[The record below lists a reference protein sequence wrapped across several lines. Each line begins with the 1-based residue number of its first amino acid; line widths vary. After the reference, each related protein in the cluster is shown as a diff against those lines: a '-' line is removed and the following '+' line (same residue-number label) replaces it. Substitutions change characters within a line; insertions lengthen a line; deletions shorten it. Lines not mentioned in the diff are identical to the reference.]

1 MEIIK
6 LINGLS
12 LHVENS
18 VVVINNEVFTSYD
31 LYEDGNKLFSV
42 ENIEEFSEIKEIP
55 EIIDRNIKVL
65 ENKIEVYIIARILLN
80 RYPIGPSGLML
91 ETIHKELD
99 KLKIENQ
106 TIENQIISEEQ
117 IIRIPENLVDYWKK
131 QLQSYF

>member
-12 LHVENS
+12 LNVENS
-18 VVVINNEVFTSYD
+18 VVVINNEVFISYD

-42 ENIEEFSEIKEIP
+42 ENIEEFNEIKELP
-55 EIIDRNIKVL
+55 AIIDRNVKVL

-80 RYPIGPSGLML
+80 KYPIGPSEWML
-91 ETIHKELD
+91 ENIYKELD

-106 TIENQIISEEQ
+106 LYLKI
-117 IIRIPENLVDYWKK
+117 K
-131 QLQSYF
+131 

>member
-6 LINGLS
+6 LINDLS
-12 LHVENS
+12 LNVENS
-18 VVVINNEVFTSYD
+18 VVVINNEVFVSYD

-55 EIIDRNIKVL
+55 DIIDRNVKVL

-91 ETIHKELD
+91 ENIYKELD
-99 KLKIENQ
+99 KLKIGNQ
-106 TIENQIISEEQ
+106 NIPEKQIEEQ
-117 IIRIPENLVDYWKK
+117 IISIPENLVDYWKK
-131 QLQSYF
+131 QFQYHF